1 MKYILFIVL
10 IVLLVAT
17 YLYYDRRL
25 ALIKKQLMITSNQY
39 NIIRNK
45 YDTFK
50 RPENNLSIRFINP
63 SYKSGIID
71 IDSKLYIAPL
81 DSSQILRKTNIRM
94 EVIILDSAEINSQ
107 TWYYVNLPIDNCIN
121 CRGWINSKDISIF
134 SSESSSLI
142 KSD

>member
-1 MKYILFIVL
+1 MKYILFILL

>member
-1 MKYILFIVL
+1 MKYILFILL

-25 ALIKKQLMITSNQY
+25 SLIKKQLMITSNQY

-71 IDSKLYIAPL
+71 IDSKLYIAPI

>member
-1 MKYILFIVL
+1 MKYIFFILL

-17 YLYYDRRL
+17 YLYYDRKL

-45 YDTFK
+45 YDTLK
-50 RPENNLSIRFINP
+50 RPETNLSIRFINP
-63 SYKSGIID
+63 SYKSGIIAT
-71 IDSKLYIAPL
+71 DSKLYIAPL
-81 DSSQILRKTNIRM
+81 DSSQVLRKTNIRM

-107 TWYYVNLPIDNCIN
+107 IWYYVNLPVDNCIN

-134 SSESSSLI
+134 YSDSSSLV
-142 KSD
+142 KSK

>member
-1 MKYILFIVL
+1 MKYILFILL

-71 IDSKLYIAPL
+71 IDSKLYIAPI